1 MNERESDPTGAFRG
15 GSAGLESD
23 SASEGTEY
31 ERHAPDGSDAGGGLP
46 NTGESGGSG
55 GSGASGGEVG
65 GTNNS
70 QTPGVDVA
78 ERQAV
83 TSGVAATSETADPE
97 AQRDAEAQ
105 GDGTPL
111 PS

>member
-23 SASEGTEY
+23 TPSEGTEY
-31 ERHAPDGSDAGGGLP
+31 ERHAPEGSDAGGGLP
-46 NTGESGGSG
+46 NTGEAGDPGESGSDL
-55 GSGASGGEVG
+55 G

-70 QTPGVDVA
+70 QTPGVDVG
-78 ERQAV
+78 ERQAI

-97 AQRDAEAQ
+97 AQRAAEAQ

>member
-15 GSAGLESD
+15 GSAGLESET
-23 SASEGTEY
+23 SSEGTEY
-31 ERHAPDGSDAGGGLP
+31 ERHAPDGSDPGGGLP
-46 NTGESGGSG
+46 NTGESGEARESG
-55 GSGASGGEVG
+55 RDIG
-65 GTNNS
+65 GTNDS
-70 QTPGVDVA
+70 QTPGVDVG
-78 ERQAV
+78 ERQAI